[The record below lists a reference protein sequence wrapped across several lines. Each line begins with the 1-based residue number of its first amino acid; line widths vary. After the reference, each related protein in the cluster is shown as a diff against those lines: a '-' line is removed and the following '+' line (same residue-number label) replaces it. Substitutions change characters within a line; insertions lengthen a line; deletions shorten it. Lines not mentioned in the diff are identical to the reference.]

1 MNNAEHT
8 LLGSLVRLNMA
19 IMAGIAGLFGG
30 AALWLATV
38 ILLLRGGEQVGKHL
52 SLLSVFLPGYEVT
65 WTGAW
70 IGLFWG
76 ALGGAISGAL
86 LYWSYARSLRE
97 KLAQHLVDASQ
108 PAVFDA
114 PVFLISG
121 VALGGALGL
130 LGALQLFLTTNWLVL
145 RGTAH
150 LSTNAAL
157 LSNYLP
163 GYTVSFTGSLIGGIQ
178 LFVVIFVATLVFC
191 GAYNLIARSRTR

>member
-19 IMAGIAGLFGG
+19 IMGAIAGLFGG

-38 ILLLRGGEQVGKHL
+38 VLLLRGGEQVGKHL

-76 ALGGAISGAL
+76 ALAGAISGAL

-97 KLAQHLVDASQ
+97 KLAQRVVDASQ
-108 PAVFDA
+108 PAVFEA

-121 VALGGALGL
+121 VALGSALGL

-157 LSNYLP
+157 LANYLP

-178 LFVVIFVATLVFC
+178 LFAVIFVAALVFS
-191 GAYNLIARSRTR
+191 ATYNLIARSRTR